1 MPFAAALLLHVA
13 VFAACTDRGLSAVDP
28 NLSREQ
34 PKVIPVSHNRSLDL
48 LFVVDDS
55 PSMRQEQA
63 SLAVNFPL
71 FVDVLESAAG
81 GLPDLHLGVVSPNVG
96 TGPSGGGGDA
106 CAGGGDRGVLQL
118 PDGCPPLSDGARFIS
133 DIEIDE
139 ESGARLFNYT
149 GDLADQFSCL
159 AQLGTGGCGFEQPL
173 EAAARALEN
182 RAENAGF
189 LRDDAFLMV
198 VFLTDEDDCSAADT
212 TMFDPAED
220 DRDDPLGELSSFRC
234 FEFGT
239 TCAEADERAVGPR
252 TGCVPGDDDTTYMT
266 GVEPYIERIK
276 ALKPHPSRVLV
287 AAISAAAAPVSV
299 SVDPERDEL
308 RVDPACVV
316 CPGGAATGCPLD
328 PAADG
333 AALVAAA
340 PAIRLGAFLAGF
352 PQRSTWQNI
361 CTYDPVLGDVN
372 LAGALVEIASSFGNL
387 PASWCLDDDLA
398 LPPECSV
405 TEVTNPGTAEEEQTV
420 IPPCDERS
428 PTCFR
433 LIEDPTCGTP
443 SNLTLDIDR
452 DGPIPTEPSEIV
464 VRCLAE

>member
-1 MPFAAALLLHVA
+1 MRTAAALLLLA
-13 VFAACTDRGLSAVDP
+13 GFGCTDREVSAVEP
-28 NLSREQ
+28 NRSREL
-34 PKVIPVSHNRSLDL
+34 PKVIPVSQNRSLDL

-81 GLPDLHLGVVSPNVG
+81 GLPDIHLGVVSPNVG
-96 TGPSGGGGDA
+96 TGPWGGGGDA
-106 CAGGGDRGVLQL
+106 CAGNGDGGLLLV
-118 PDGCPPLSDGARFIS
+118 PDGCPPLTDGARFIS
-133 DIEIDE
+133 DVEIDE
-139 ESGARLFNYT
+139 ETGARAFNYR
-149 GDLADQFSCL
+149 GDLAAQFACM
-159 AQLGTGGCGFEQPL
+159 AELGADGCGFEQPL

-182 RAENAGF
+182 QVENAGF

-198 VFLTDEDDCSAADT
+198 VFLTDEDDCSAADRA
-212 TMFDPAED
+212 MFDPSQD
-220 DRDDPLGELSSFRC
+220 DRADPLGELSSFRC

-239 TCAEADERAVGPR
+239 TCAEAGERAVGPR
-252 TGCVPGDDDTTYMT
+252 TACVPGDDDTGYMT
-266 GVEPYIERIK
+266 DVSPYVERIK
-276 ALKPHPSRVLV
+276 ALKSHPSKVVV
-287 AAISAAAAPVSV
+287 AAISADAAAVSV
-299 SVDPERDEL
+299 SVDPERDQL

-316 CPGGAATGCPLD
+316 CPGGGQAGCPLD

-340 PAIRLGAFLAGF
+340 PAIRLRAFLDAF

-361 CTYDPVLGDVN
+361 CTYDPAIGDVN
-372 LAGALVEIASSFGNL
+372 LAGALFQIASSFGNL
-387 PASWCLDDDLA
+387 PASWCLDGDLA

-405 TEVTNPGTAEEEQTV
+405 TEVAYPGTAEEEQTV
-420 IPPCDERS
+420 IPPCDQAA

-433 LIEDPTCGTP
+433 LVEDPTCGTD
-443 SNLTLDIDR
+443 SNLTLEIDR
-452 DGPIPTEPSEIV
+452 DGPRPTAPTEIV